1 MSDDIVTGDGYALA
15 NIDALGDQYGFR
27 SIRKRLGVTAFG
39 MNAICLPEGYATG
52 GHFHD
57 EQEEVYFVHQ
67 GTITITF
74 GDGTDHEL
82 GPGGV
87 ARVDAPT
94 VRSVANTGTG
104 DATYVVV
111 GGKDGYVGRDGRQP
125 EGENARVKAPGQ

>member
-1 MSDDIVTGDGYALA
+1 MSDDIVTGDGYAVA

-27 SIRKRLGVTAFG
+27 KIKKPLGVTAFG
-39 MNAICLPEGYATG
+39 MNAICIPPGYATG

-67 GTITITF
+67 GTITISF

-94 VRSVANTGTG
+94 VRAVANKGAG
-104 DATYVVV
+104 DAIYVVV
-111 GGKDGYVGRDGRQP
+111 GGKDGYIGRDGRQP
-125 EGENARVKAPGQ
+125 EGDELGARGPGV